1 MICWSFSKSFSNASL
16 FKQKICRTVHP
27 PAALQRCQCSQHPG
41 VPISSRQL
49 CADRRQKQL
58 RLRLH
63 VGKDLRDTI
72 NRRLDP
78 SSRFK
83 QVLLSVSPH
92 RNCWFFSQSV
102 HALKTP
108 RSFLESVSLLQ
119 SQTPYHL
126 GAQKRQHALHRLHL
140 HLSIWG
146 SAFTTRMAEPCVLD
160 RFPGRKKNQETM
172 IFPMFLRVN
181 VRIVP
186 LFPL

>member
-1 MICWSFSKSFSNASL
+1 
-16 FKQKICRTVHP
+16 
-27 PAALQRCQCSQHPG
+27 

-119 SQTPYHL
+119 SQTPIIWVLKKGSTHCTDCTFISASGAPLLRL
-126 GAQKRQHALHRLHL
+126 GWQSHVFWIDSPEEKKIRKPWF
-140 HLSIWG
+140 S
-146 SAFTTRMAEPCVLD
+146 PC
-160 RFPGRKKNQETM
+160 FFE
-172 IFPMFLRVN
+172 
-181 VRIVP
+181 
-186 LFPL
+186 

>member
-83 QVLLSVSPH
+83 QVLLSVSLIEKIYFAL
-92 RNCWFFSQSV
+92 CWFFSQSV

-126 GAQKRQHALHRLHL
+126 GAQKRQHCTHCTDCTFISASGAPLLRLGWQSHVFWIDSTEEKNSGN
-140 HLSIWG
+140 H
-146 SAFTTRMAEPCVLD
+146 D
-160 RFPGRKKNQETM
+160 FPHVSSSKC
-172 IFPMFLRVN
+172 
-181 VRIVP
+181 
-186 LFPL
+186 